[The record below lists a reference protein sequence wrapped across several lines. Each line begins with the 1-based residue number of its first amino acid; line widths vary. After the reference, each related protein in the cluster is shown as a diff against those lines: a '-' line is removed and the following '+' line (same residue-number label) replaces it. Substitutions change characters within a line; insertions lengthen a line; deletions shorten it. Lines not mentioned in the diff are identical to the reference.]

1 MVLKILKTSKN
12 FKNRKIKRYKMKY
25 YKLNNSGTKWG
36 LIANNNDLEFS
47 LKYGN
52 YKQIELYD
60 EKLNLI
66 GIGLY

>member
-1 MVLKILKTSKN
+1 
-12 FKNRKIKRYKMKY
+12 MKY
-25 YKLNNSGTKWG
+25 YKLNNIGTKWG
-36 LIANNNDLEFS
+36 LIVNNNDLEFS

-60 EKLNLI
+60 EKLNFI